1 MSVYRKLD
9 NNNNSKRHNNDDA
22 SDKKAAAAA
31 EQAAEEAAEEAASI
45 NCDSDSVRRDFCC
58 CFLLFLELQRL
69 RTSPE
74 SNLAASPESLKVPR
88 VFK

>member
-1 MSVYRKLD
+1 MSVYLKLD
-9 NNNNSKRHNNDDA
+9 NNNNDNA
-22 SDKKAAAAA
+22 SDKKA
-31 EQAAEEAAEEAASI
+31 AAEEAASI
-45 NCDSDSVRRDFCC
+45 NCDSDSVRRDFSC

-88 VFK
+88 VRK